1 MGNKVIQT
9 KMQETKGE
17 DDRMRLFCVE
27 CKNMRI
33 STLEDL
39 QRLYELKSHDQKSA
53 CNKFDITAYDVGEIR
68 IDATSHFIGKVTDEE
83 SEHKEKLALNKGT
96 EQFKVKDFK
105 LVKYCCN
112 KCQFTTKSTLQYWK
126 HLLQHGDI
134 KFTCSYCKNVSNA
147 KSMFQRH
154 LVIHSGTFPYKC
166 EYGAVRNDYS
176 MKCTKET
183 HDTIKRKGQCVF
195 QHRKQKKCFIKL
207 NTTLD
212 GQSER
217 QKGFFQVDLDASVLP
232 TEVSDPE
239 QVQNCNADS
248 LSSNSENF
256 KFDFF
261 VEELEESVKLSSS
274 ATVGDSVS
282 LVGTE
287 NGKVQVEVLSPK
299 QVPLLPGVTLT
310 VVAPSEFVVPEK
322 CLAQPVEVKTVN
334 GIQQLVLNF
343 IPQED
348 VYPEFLEN
356 NTREIESLSFEKA
369 LTDCTNKSSTY
380 SQQNT
385 LFFQAVKSHKEIGSE
400 SINSKPLHNFKS
412 FEKHPDPVSL
422 ASEATGKEMPFKNID
437 DDPTLKPNLGSEV
450 LYQKSIHDLD
460 QGEVNVLKIDPR
472 LKISVLDSKVISGP
486 QKAVKETKHNFHN
499 AAWERISSPTRST
512 SSGNL
517 LQQCSAKDEQPSLS
531 DDFAETLDSHDLS
544 PSSSNIQLLSSGEKL
559 CVGKPKKSIE
569 RTSYSSNPVV
579 PSRLEKNTDIEG
591 IPVQNGSNSPV
602 KLGNDI
608 DQVEL
613 YSNNKES
620 SEFQSTDG
628 GSTTEGPIIVSVFSL
643 SGGINVP
650 EQVRWMNEHSCD
662 QDLESKASALF
673 QRNFKTLDMSN
684 ADNANPLISN
694 NLYFQDSPKI
704 PISKHSSDCSTCKKV
719 TSAVTNLSKT
729 CILDVTDVSESI
741 NHIYIGQGQ
750 CGVDEAS
757 SEDSVPLSS
766 FCKTDILGSSS
777 SMLVQ
782 GNHTLDETDGS
793 ICYAKPIVSTV
804 NCISSSQI
812 LGRRNPSDTF
822 VNQNPD
828 IQCVETLSWLTTNN
842 IRDTSLQKPSDLL
855 VESCLSL
862 PWPHSE
868 EFDNAFQSM
877 IFSSNPVKAKSLTS
891 DACSGLDSKNSLRT
905 TVSSVVPESQCSSLI
920 NQETLSHDLLQ
931 SLPCITSFRNSLK
944 MSQSLKK
951 KSEMTSYSS
960 AKRDDLPILSLNSL
974 GSNLTVAAHNCR
986 IWSRDCLVTD
996 KDGDTRTC
1004 EKHPNLYCSEDV
1016 YLQQLSS
1023 GVAVVEKAQVSSF
1036 VTKEE
1041 KDNHEVKPR
1050 VPKNLA
1056 SGIQGACTSFVSKDK
1071 FKKSCNKHH
1080 WVDQGEKTK
1089 KHFTNVREVQSC
1101 SRSKKQCPRVRISSF
1116 KTRSKKHTSA
1126 LVSEHSNYS
1135 TTDAQLDTEN
1145 KTLPYRAVRKN
1156 DASAASF
1163 HVASPIFIPKGTV
1176 LRVLDSCND
1185 SVQSRPC
1192 AKSRKASFHS
1202 AYHEQMLLPRPVP
1215 FSTSEY
1221 LSTSVLHSANKAKTL
1236 ATSNRANER
1245 LTKQTS
1251 KQNRNCKP
1259 IKQSGLVEAKIDSDL
1274 KSTEHTCLVK
1284 SANAEK
1290 VKNCTKRK
1298 QKYSEAEG
1306 VSKKKR
1312 LNDFSFDMM
1321 TKQIRL
1327 QPLKG
1332 NQLINDPQVIPNQPV
1347 VVLNRP
1353 DIDAPAV
1360 SNVMKTTSQNKSHAV
1375 KVGLSKRTKFCHRA
1389 KQHRQSKLTPQNCKV
1404 FISVKKWPMQN
1415 MKLKNPQKNNSQV
1428 VSSDSGQ
1435 PFHCTFRC
1443 WFCGRIYFNQ
1453 EEWITHGQRHLTE
1466 ATKDW
1471 DVLCS
1476 ELQME
1481 RDL

>member
-1 MGNKVIQT
+1 NKADYG
-9 KMQETKGE
+9 MSS
-17 DDRMRLFCVE
+17 D
-27 CKNMRI
+27 
-33 STLEDL
+33 
-39 QRLYELKSHDQKSA
+39 
-53 CNKFDITAYDVGEIR
+53 
-68 IDATSHFIGKVTDEE
+68 TSK
-83 SEHKEKLALNKGT
+83 
-96 EQFKVKDFK
+96 FKVKDFK

-512 SSGNL
+512 SSG
-517 LQQCSAKDEQPSLS
+517 
-531 DDFAETLDSHDLS
+531 
-544 PSSSNIQLLSSGEKL
+544 EKL

-673 QRNFKTLDMSN
+673 QRNFKTLD
-684 ADNANPLISN
+684 
-694 NLYFQDSPKI
+694 
-704 PISKHSSDCSTCKKV
+704 
-719 TSAVTNLSKT
+719 
-729 CILDVTDVSESI
+729 
-741 NHIYIGQGQ
+741 
-750 CGVDEAS
+750 EAS

-777 SMLVQ
+777 S
-782 GNHTLDETDGS
+782 
-793 ICYAKPIVSTV
+793 I
-804 NCISSSQI
+804 
-812 LGRRNPSDTF
+812 
-822 VNQNPD
+822 
-828 IQCVETLSWLTTNN
+828 
-842 IRDTSLQKPSDLL
+842 
-855 VESCLSL
+855 
-862 PWPHSE
+862 
-868 EFDNAFQSM
+868 
-877 IFSSNPVKAKSLTS
+877 
-891 DACSGLDSKNSLRT
+891 
-905 TVSSVVPESQCSSLI
+905 
-920 NQETLSHDLLQ
+920 
-931 SLPCITSFRNSLK
+931 NSLK

-951 KSEMTSYSS
+951 
-960 AKRDDLPILSLNSL
+960 N
-974 GSNLTVAAHNCR
+974 
-986 IWSRDCLVTD
+986 
-996 KDGDTRTC
+996 
-1004 EKHPNLYCSEDV
+1004 EDV

-1056 SGIQGACTSFVSKDK
+1056 SGIQ
-1071 FKKSCNKHH
+1071 
-1080 WVDQGEKTK
+1080 
-1089 KHFTNVREVQSC
+1089 
-1101 SRSKKQCPRVRISSF
+1101 
-1116 KTRSKKHTSA
+1116 
-1126 LVSEHSNYS
+1126 
-1135 TTDAQLDTEN
+1135 
-1145 KTLPYRAVRKN
+1145 VRKN

-1476 ELQME
+1476 ELQ
-1481 RDL
+1481 